1 LKDWV
6 RSGLSGAVGLW
17 VSACAL
23 AGGEVIDLY
32 DLSAARLEDTLRG
45 GTSTQILI
53 PEPTTVQAFN
63 GNQIAVRTA
72 DQSIGYL
79 ADGRW
84 TDGLPKLIQA
94 RLVES
99 FEKSERVAAVGTPGE
114 GLHINYSIRVSVRF
128 FGLDVNGARRA
139 SLDFGAK
146 ILNESNGRVLASQ
159 SFAAS
164 VPAGP
169 GTVGAVQ
176 ALDAAFAAAT
186 RDLAQWVFSRI

>member
-1 LKDWV
+1 M
-6 RSGLSGAVGLW
+6 RSGLAGAAGLW
-17 VSACAL
+17 LSACAF

-45 GTSTQILI
+45 GTRTQILI
-53 PEPTTVQAFN
+53 PEPNTVQAFAA
-63 GNQIAVRTA
+63 NQIAVRTA

-84 TDGLPKLIQA
+84 TDALPKLIQA

-99 FEKSERVAAVGTPGE
+99 FEKSDRVAAVGTPGE
-114 GLHINYSIRVSVRF
+114 GLHIDYSIRVSVRF
-128 FGLDVNGARRA
+128 FGLDINGARRA

-159 SFAAS
+159 TFIAS

-169 GTVGAVQ
+169 GTIGAVE
-176 ALDAAFAAAT
+176 AMDAAFAVAT
-186 RDLAQWVFSRI
+186 RQLAQWVFSRI